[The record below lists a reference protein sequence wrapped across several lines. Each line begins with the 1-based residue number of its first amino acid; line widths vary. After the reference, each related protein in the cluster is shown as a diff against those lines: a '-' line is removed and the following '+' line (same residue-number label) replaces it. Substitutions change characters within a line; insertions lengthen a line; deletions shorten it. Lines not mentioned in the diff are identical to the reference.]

1 MSRPTLSFWLAA
13 ISLLVLSNSA
23 TINLPSSF
31 SLPVIYTVQAG
42 YSVTYSSLFTNP
54 DCWMFTLNHPFS
66 AWSAYVSNTSQ
77 WVQVSSTKNEVWVAV
92 ITQGRP
98 NFDQWVTEY
107 RVSYTLDGTS
117 WTYVDNAKLFK
128 GNSNRNTQVR
138 QFFSRGI
145 YARAIRIHPTKW
157 KNFVSMRFE
166 ALIIDS

>member
-1 MSRPTLSFWLAA
+1 MSKPTLSICLALL
-13 ISLLVLSNSA
+13 SLLVLANTYSITLPNSF
-23 TINLPSSF
+23 TVPIIS
-31 SLPVIYTVQAG
+31 TVQAG
-42 YSVTYSSLFTNP
+42 YSVTYSSLYTNP

-98 NFDQWVTEY
+98 NADQWVTEY

-117 WTYVDNAKLFK
+117 WTYVDNSKLFT

-157 KNFVSMRFE
+157 KNWVSMRFE